1 MDKNEIARHANELD
15 ALSHEEDGVEYWLA
29 RDIMEHMGY
38 SKWENAS
45 AGVLLLSLF
54 PDFLDYLRSGRD
66 GSDERAEGGRH
77 RLSERDADNRA
88 SESDNREDRIG
99 GSGDDHADVLRFM
112 VLGRDLVRCSLSFDL
127 RVERFLGHGD
137 DPVRGSRLDPLVA
150 CEFVDGWQW
159 GGTPLKGYLLDA
171 FSRSIDS

>member
-1 MDKNEIARHANELD
+1 MAKKNTTFNPDPRPRHPHIA
-15 ALSHEEDGVEYWLA
+15 SV
-29 RDIMEHMGY
+29 
-38 SKWENAS
+38 
-45 AGVLLLSLF
+45 GVLLLSLF
-54 PDFLDYLRSGRD
+54 PDFLDYLWSGRD
-66 GSDERAEGGRH
+66 RSDERESSRH

-88 SESDNREDRIG
+88 SESDDRENRIG

-127 RVERFLGHGD
+127 RVERFLSHGD
-137 DPVRGSRLDPLVA
+137 DPIRCSWLDPLVA
-150 CEFVDGWQW
+150 CKFVDGRQW

>member
-1 MDKNEIARHANELD
+1 M
-15 ALSHEEDGVEYWLA
+15 
-29 RDIMEHMGY
+29 
-38 SKWENAS
+38 
-45 AGVLLLSLF
+45 LLSLF
-54 PDFLDYLRSGRD
+54 PDFLDYLWSGRD
-66 GSDERAEGGRH
+66 RSDERESSRH

-88 SESDNREDRIG
+88 SESDDRENRIG

-127 RVERFLGHGD
+127 RVERFLSHGD
-137 DPVRGSRLDPLVA
+137 DPIRCSWLDPLVA
-150 CEFVDGWQW
+150 CKFVDGRQW